1 MNKTVL
7 LSFGLCMLSLGAGN
21 IQASNP
27 NTISLNQTTID
38 VPHGY
43 EEIELKGSL
52 MLNSGPNAVE
62 AGVNENSVY
71 IQFNQ
76 NLGYV
81 NVTIINPYGWTIYND
96 VVNTAVQQ
104 ILVVPISFTA
114 EGIYTI
120 ILDNADD
127 YADGDFEKN

>member
-1 MNKTVL
+1 MKKLPLLLLCFCMPGLYVLETKALNLDPSFIERKTVDL
-7 LSFGLCMLSLGAGN
+7 
-21 IQASNP
+21 P
-27 NTISLNQTTID
+27 PD
-38 VPHGY
+38 Y
-43 EEIELKGSL
+43 DEIVLKGSL
-52 MLNSGPNAVE
+52 MLNAGPNAFD

-71 IQFNQ
+71 IRFNQ

-81 NVTIINPYGWTIYND
+81 SVTIINPYGWTIYND

-104 ILVVPISFTA
+104 VLVVPISFTA

-127 YADGDFEKN
+127 NAEGDFVKD